1 MFHHNHN
8 HNHNHIDI
16 YLTVIKKEQ
25 GIAHEPY
32 DKAYARTL

>member
-8 HNHNHIDI
+8 HNNI
-16 YLTVIKKEQ
+16 LNCNKKNEQ

-32 DKAYARTL
+32 DKAYARIL